1 MSNENKEIL
10 DQVTELIS
18 SKKEMIKGGKM
29 EDKNDL
35 KKFSEIKVENTSEN
49 SQDLLIKREIEKWI
63 KKNAEK
69 LAKAVT
75 QKKKSIYKN
84 KKVDKINS
92 LKNKLKAELDTN
104 ISITINKKESGNI
117 KITFSS
123 YKHLKKIIKQL
134 IHE

>member
-69 LAKAVT
+69 LAKE
-75 QKKKSIYKN
+75 I
-84 KKVDKINS
+84 INEQ
-92 LKNKLKAELDTN
+92 A
-104 ISITINKKESGNI
+104 
-117 KITFSS
+117 
-123 YKHLKKIIKQL
+123 KKIFK
-134 IHE
+134 